1 MPASACAPGK
11 YPDLQ
16 AERLITVMVVATDFH
31 RTSLSSS
38 KLEPAA
44 LKCEIVARNA
54 DMFSIARKMACV
66 NVRRRGLFLMAA
78 TRTFLMALYKL
89 LRGNGKK
96 KLQNADAFG
105 SGEIGAL
112 KIFRIF
118 RFGFFQKENAWARF
132 HLPETDIR

>member
-38 KLEPAA
+38 KLEPGA

-54 DMFSIARKMACV
+54 DTHSIARKMVCV
-66 NVRRRGLFLMAA
+66 NVQRCGLFIWRIGL
-78 TRTFLMALYKL
+78 F
-89 LRGNGKK
+89 
-96 KLQNADAFG
+96 AF
-105 SGEIGAL
+105 
-112 KIFRIF
+112 
-118 RFGFFQKENAWARF
+118 
-132 HLPETDIR
+132 

>member
-16 AERLITVMVVATDFH
+16 AECLITVMVVATDFH

-38 KLEPAA
+38 KLEPGA

-66 NVRRRGLFLMAA
+66 NVRRRGLFLMAFFIYLA
-78 TRTFLMALYKL
+78 VDSGYSPARQGRSRRFL
-89 LRGNGKK
+89 
-96 KLQNADAFG
+96 
-105 SGEIGAL
+105 
-112 KIFRIF
+112 
-118 RFGFFQKENAWARF
+118 
-132 HLPETDIR
+132 

>member
-54 DMFSIARKMACV
+54 DHVQYSTE
-66 NVRRRGLFLMAA
+66 NGVRQCAA
-78 TRTFLMALYKL
+78 TRTFFD
-89 LRGNGKK
+89 GSD
-96 KLQNADAFG
+96 AD
-105 SGEIGAL
+105 
-112 KIFRIF
+112 
-118 RFGFFQKENAWARF
+118 FF
-132 HLPETDIR
+132 DGVI

>member
-38 KLEPAA
+38 KLEPGA

-105 SGEIGAL
+105 SGGDRRL
-112 KIFRIF
+112 K
-118 RFGFFQKENAWARF
+118 
-132 HLPETDIR
+132 DI

>member
-66 NVRRRGLFLMAA
+66 NVRRRGLFLMVYPRQ
-78 TRTFLMALYKL
+78 T
-89 LRGNGKK
+89 
-96 KLQNADAFG
+96 
-105 SGEIGAL
+105 
-112 KIFRIF
+112 
-118 RFGFFQKENAWARF
+118 
-132 HLPETDIR
+132 

>member
-89 LRGNGKK
+89 LRVNGKK

-105 SGEIGAL
+105 SGGDRRL
-112 KIFRIF
+112 K
-118 RFGFFQKENAWARF
+118 
-132 HLPETDIR
+132 DI

>member
-78 TRTFLMALYKL
+78 TRTFLMVLYKSFE
-89 LRGNGKK
+89 GEWKK
-96 KLQNADAFG
+96 EA
-105 SGEIGAL
+105 
-112 KIFRIF
+112 
-118 RFGFFQKENAWARF
+118 
-132 HLPETDIR
+132 PEC